1 MCLATSTL
9 QDAVAKLEA
18 RIKTLEVDD
27 KKDAQTTQPE
37 KVYVLIEICL

>member
-1 MCLATSTL
+1 MYYLATSSL
-9 QDAVAKLEA
+9 QSAVAKLEA

-37 KVYVLIEICL
+37 KVLHYVRTS